1 MLPTPTPT
9 IGDRLRQT
17 GGRSAGFD
25 YMRIILAVSVIL
37 VHSVITSYGSAAN
50 LSLFASAGR
59 PILRSI
65 LPAFFA
71 LSGFLIAGSL
81 ERSKTLTTFIGLRII
96 RIYPALICEVVLS
109 AFILGPLLTTRS
121 WHDYFHDGQ
130 FLTYLLNALGD
141 VHYALPGVFAQNP
154 LPNVV
159 NGQLWTVPFELYCY
173 FSLALMVMFGLRR
186 TRVIAPVTSI
196 AVILAYLAVTLARH
210 GMAIVPVFEAVNG
223 AILIASFLAGVS
235 VYLYRDKLPWSLGL
249 CFASTL
255 LAVLCLIDL
264 RYGSFFVAFPC
275 AYVTVYVGLL
285 DPSRKYLFGADYSYG
300 VFLYGY
306 AIQQTLMQV
315 LPQSHAWYLN
325 IPLTVPLAFGAAAVS
340 WHLVEKPAQR
350 LRFILKWIEVW
361 DVGRVARAVARQAR
375 GAASSWN
382 ERRPQY

>member
-1 MLPTPTPT
+1 MLLTPT

-17 GGRSAGFD
+17 GGRAAGFD

-59 PILRSI
+59 PILRFI

-71 LSGFLIAGSL
+71 LSGFLVAGSL

-96 RIYPALICEVVLS
+96 RVYPALICEVVLS

-121 WHDYFHDGQ
+121 WHDYFQDRQ

-141 VHYALPGVFAQNP
+141 IHYALPGVFAQNP

-173 FSLALMVMFGLRR
+173 CSLALMVMLGLRR
-186 TRVIAPVTSI
+186 RRIIAPVASI
-196 AVILAYLAVTLARH
+196 GVILAYLAVTLARH

-223 AILIASFLAGVS
+223 AILVASFLAGVS
-235 VYLYRDKLPWSLGL
+235 VYAYRDRLPWSLGL
-249 CFASTL
+249 CLASTL

-306 AIQQTLMQV
+306 VIQQTLMQV
-315 LPQSHAWYLN
+315 VPQPRAWYLN
-325 IPLTVPLAFGAAAVS
+325 VLLTVPLAFSVAAVS

-350 LRFILKWIEVW
+350 LRFILKWIEVL
-361 DVGRVARAVARQAR
+361 DVGRLSRMVARRARS
-375 GAASSWN
+375 AASSWN

>member
-1 MLPTPTPT
+1 MLSTPT
-9 IGDRLRQT
+9 IDDRLRQT
-17 GGRSAGFD
+17 GGRAAGFD

-37 VHSVITSYGSAAN
+37 VHGVITSYGSAAN
-50 LSLFASAGR
+50 MSLFASAGR
-59 PILRSI
+59 PIFRFI

-71 LSGFLIAGSL
+71 LSGFLVAGSL

-109 AFILGPLLTTRS
+109 ALVIGPLLTTRS
-121 WHDYFHDGQ
+121 WHDYFQDRQ

-154 LPNVV
+154 LPSVV

-173 FSLALMVMFGLRR
+173 CGLALMVMLGLRR
-186 TRVIAPVTSI
+186 TRIIAPIASV

-235 VYLYRDKLPWSLGL
+235 IHIYRDRLPWSLGL
-249 CFASTL
+249 CVASIL
-255 LAVLCLIDL
+255 LSVLCLTDL

-285 DPSRKYLFGADYSYG
+285 DPSRKYLFGGDYAYG
-300 VFLYGY
+300 VFLYGFV
-306 AIQQTLMQV
+306 IQQTLMRI
-315 LPQSHAWYLN
+315 LPAPHAWFLN
-325 IPLTVPLAFGAAAVS
+325 VLLTVPLAFGVAAVS
-340 WHLVEKPAQR
+340 WRFVEKPAQR
-350 LRFILKWIEVW
+350 LRFILKRIEALEL
-361 DVGRVARAVARQAR
+361 GRASRMVARRAMS
-375 GAASSWN
+375 AALSRN
-382 ERRPQY
+382 ERRPQH

>member
-1 MLPTPTPT
+1 MPSTPT

-17 GGRSAGFD
+17 GGRAAGFD
-25 YMRIILAVSVIL
+25 YMRIILAVSVVL
-37 VHSVITSYGSAAN
+37 AHSVITSYGSAAN

-59 PILRSI
+59 PILRLI

-71 LSGFLIAGSL
+71 LSGFLVAGSL

-96 RIYPALICEVVLS
+96 RIYPALICEVALS
-109 AFILGPLLTTRS
+109 AFIIGPLLTTRS
-121 WHDYFHDGQ
+121 WHDYFQNRQ

-141 VHYALPGVFAQNP
+141 VHYALPGVFSQNP

-173 FSLALMVMFGLRR
+173 CGLALMVMFGLRR
-186 TRVIAPVTSI
+186 TRVIAPVASV

-210 GMAIVPVFEAVNG
+210 GMTIVPVFEAVNG

-235 VYLYRDKLPWSLGL
+235 VYAYRDRLPWSLGL
-249 CFASTL
+249 CIASAL

-275 AYVTVYVGLL
+275 AYVTAYVGLL
-285 DPSRKYLFGADYSYG
+285 NPSRKYLFGAEYSYG
-300 VFLYGY
+300 VFLYGFV
-306 AIQQTLMQV
+306 IQQTLMQV

-325 IPLTVPLAFGAAAVS
+325 ILLTVPLAFGVAAVS

-350 LRFILKWIEVW
+350 LRFILKRIEAL
-361 DVGRVARAVARQAR
+361 DLGRVSKGVARRAMN
-375 GAASSWN
+375 AASSWN